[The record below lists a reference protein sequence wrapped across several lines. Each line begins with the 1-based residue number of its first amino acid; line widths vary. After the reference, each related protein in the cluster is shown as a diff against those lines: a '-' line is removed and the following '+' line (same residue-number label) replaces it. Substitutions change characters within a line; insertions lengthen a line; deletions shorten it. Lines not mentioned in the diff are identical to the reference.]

1 MDNLFTTRTLTTA
14 INKMGKAGRRMFQ
27 RHFAGKLRYSVDSQL
42 QFDIVTG
49 NQGILKNITVHEP
62 APIGK
67 KTGRATV
74 TLEAP
79 RIAEKR
85 IIHVAE
91 INKLRAYGAMGA
103 ETMKQRIAREQ
114 FDLRIEFDRTIE
126 YWASQAIR
134 GKILDADLSTVLVDY
149 GLPSTH
155 LITLT
160 GTDKFTD
167 AASKIIKTLRA
178 WKQLIED
185 DSMAEISGFQ
195 CWCGSKVMDALLDN
209 TKILELMKY
218 TVGAQ
223 IARSA
228 RIAELAEIKFD
239 EYMGSFIHT
248 DGSRKRF
255 LAENELIL
263 IGEGPDVFD
272 CPYTAQLIENLF
284 QVGQAPP
291 LFYSKS
297 WKEEDPEG
305 RWIYGESRPLPILK
319 RPECVIVATPVD

>member
-1 MDNLFTTRTLTTA
+1 MDNLFTTRTLTTS

-27 RHFAGKLRYSVDSQL
+27 RHFVPKLRYSVDTQL

-91 INKLRAYGAMGA
+91 INKMRAYGSMGA

-114 FDLRIEFDRTIE
+114 YDLRMEFDRTLE

-134 GKILDADLSTVLVDY
+134 GKVLDADLTTVLVDY
-149 GLPSTH
+149 GLPATH
-155 LITLT
+155 LITLA
-160 GTDKFTD
+160 GADKFTD
-167 AASKIIKTLRA
+167 AASTVITILRA
-178 WKQLIED
+178 WKQLILD
-185 DSMAEISGFQ
+185 DSQAEITSFQ
-195 CWCGSKVMDALLDN
+195 CWCGSKVMDALLN
-209 TKILELMKY
+209 NVKVLELMKY
-218 TVGAQ
+218 SLGAQ

-228 RIAELAEIKFD
+228 RIAELAEISFD
-239 EYMGSFIHT
+239 EYMGSFVHS
-248 DGSRKRF
+248 DGTRKRF
-255 LAENELIL
+255 LAEDEVLL

-284 QVGQAPP
+284 QAGQAPP

-297 WKEEDPEG
+297 WREEDPEG
-305 RWIYGESRPLPILK
+305 RWIYGETRPLPILK
-319 RPECVIVATPVD
+319 RPECVIVAKAV